1 MERLALCSKVL
12 YDHDILQKQ
21 KEIIELKKNL
31 KLLENP
37 KIVCNNWN
45 EWTKKEEFFVN
56 LVEERT
62 RKIIY
67 LHLLRVYTENDPLN
81 RFVSDPFAP
90 CPAETGIV
98 YVFYRYLLEELTIFT
113 NNEVWSEKIAD
124 NITISLSSFFK
135 SFDVIK
141 GFLYSNLSDEEIVSV
156 IAKNV
161 SNQLHSYFENCDI
174 VKSLN

>member
-21 KEIIELKKNL
+21 KKIIELQKKL
-31 KLLENP
+31 DLLENP

-45 EWTKKEEFFVN
+45 EWCKKEEFFIN
-56 LVEERT
+56 ILEERT
-62 RKIIY
+62 RKIVY
-67 LHLLRVYTENDPLN
+67 LHLLRVYDENDSLN

-98 YVFYRYLLEELTIFT
+98 YVLYRYLLDELTKFT
-113 NNEVWSEKIAD
+113 NNEIWSEKIAD
-124 NITISLSSFFK
+124 NISISLSSFFK
-135 SFDVIK
+135 SFDVVK
-141 GFLYSNLSDEEIVSV
+141 GFLYNNMEDEEIVSI

-161 SNQLHSYFENCDI
+161 SNQLYSYFESCDI
-174 VKSLN
+174 LKN